1 MSRTPCVGRRCW
13 WPGAWVSAPPPA
25 LAWCWPPDTEEA
37 SFRFRFRWRR
47 WWWLPPDSSWFC
59 KEDKEI
65 KWIESEFNFRRL
77 YRFSMSTNVQS
88 SLDGNP
94 RFLCFLRHILKHL
107 EWKIYQTDYKRAAV
121 LPAVPVAVGE
131 PHHDEQEHE
140 EEEEGAGHSVDQR
153 RGHRHRHRVG
163 AGLRH
168 RSVVTRVSSQ
178 WSRYYSPVSL
188 KSRTDHSPVLLPH
201 EVTTHKMLCAFL
213 SSGASFISWVI
224 FATTLISN
232 LFDL

>member
-1 MSRTPCVGRRCW
+1 
-13 WPGAWVSAPPPA
+13 
-25 LAWCWPPDTEEA
+25 
-37 SFRFRFRWRR
+37 
-47 WWWLPPDSSWFC
+47 
-59 KEDKEI
+59 
-65 KWIESEFNFRRL
+65 
-77 YRFSMSTNVQS
+77 MSTNVQS

-107 EWKIYQTDYKRAAV
+107 EWKIYQTDNKRAGL

-168 RSVVTRVSSQ
+168 PQVIVTSHPRVLAVVTILFTRVTE
-178 WSRYYSPVSL
+178 VS
-188 KSRTDHSPVLLPH
+188 H
-201 EVTTHKMLCAFL
+201 
-213 SSGASFISWVI
+213 
-224 FATTLISN
+224 
-232 LFDL
+232 